1 VFEVAGQVGPGKV
14 GGEQHA
20 SCPPPQQGA
29 GRGCGGLSA
38 CRANC
43 EVELTHGELEVTFG
57 PESMAVHVVVVG
69 GADLLQIV
77 KAGGDPV
84 ADFSNIVPV
93 ANLGADHGSGGKR
106 DGEGDC
112 RKKLFHG
119 DPPLNFV
126 VQGRGKTDVLSDT
139 VHQTGVL

>member
-1 VFEVAGQVGPGKV
+1 LVRARWEANSMRAVRLRSRVQDEDA
-14 GGEQHA
+14 
-20 SCPPPQQGA
+20 
-29 GRGCGGLSA
+29 GGLSA
-38 CRANC
+38 CRADC

-93 ANLGADHGSGGKR
+93 ANLGTDHGSGGKR